1 MFRIIKN
8 TQSKKKKKRKKA
20 LTFFHIYITFG
31 ATLHFSEIYGR
42 AWFIWLKGKLYSI
55 FRFWDNFYLYEKQSK
70 PYGQLANIP
79 DQVTIPTPEAENIL
93 FISSFQFVMNSQ
105 YLLSP
110 VLSKCFKERS
120 GENEKRDFSISNW
133 THWAKVSYFTSGN
146 PNSKRTTAANSYE

>member
-8 TQSKKKKKRKKA
+8 TQSKKKKKRKKT

-31 ATLHFSEIYGR
+31 ATLHFSEINGR
-42 AWFIWLKGKLYSI
+42 AWFYLAKRQTLFNISI
-55 FRFWDNFYLYEKQSK
+55 LRQFYLYEKQSK
-70 PYGQLANIP
+70 LYGQSANIT

-120 GENEKRDFSISNW
+120 GENEKRNFSISNW